1 MDPKAI
7 RVHPQQALAVYAESL
22 AAGGTVALFGDS
34 SLGLAERMIDLG
46 VRSVQA
52 WDPDARRARMQGE
65 RADDAIV
72 VRPYDTAGPR
82 PPNVD
87 LAIVADLGLFA
98 DAAELLAWVRDM
110 VRDEGVLV
118 LGAANRDVAKTEG
131 TRAFE
136 YYELFDLVAKHFATV
151 TMIAELPFHGVALV
165 PLGEDGES
173 GVSVDTQL
181 AGDARVADRFVVV
194 ASQRDVATQPYTV
207 VEVPKTDE
215 EVPKAQEDAL
225 RAELDAALRAQ
236 AALTQQAEARL
247 RDRDRQVAELSSEVE
262 RLQAAGHASD
272 LAAAK
277 LQELSRRADSTEAR
291 ATGFERELTKLSE
304 ANAAEIQRFEDILKD
319 RARAT
324 RELEVELARR
334 DQMVRDLVATLDEGV
349 ESLVVAPLEP
359 SSPPSVND
367 ELSEEN
373 ARLRELL
380 DTLALDVARREAEAR
395 ASAWAV
401 SELEHRLK
409 GAMSS
414 AQPAMASEGPSDINS
429 R

>member
-1 MDPKAI
+1 MDPKAL

-34 SLGLAERMIDLG
+34 SLGLAERLVDLG
-46 VRSVQA
+46 ARSVQA
-52 WDPDARRARMQGE
+52 WDPDARRARLQGE

-72 VRPYDTAGPR
+72 VRPYETGGPR
-82 PPNVD
+82 PRNVD

-98 DAAELLAWVRDM
+98 DAAEVLARVRDI
-110 VRDEGVLV
+110 VGDDGVLV
-118 LGAANRDVAKTEG
+118 VGATNREVAKAEG
-131 TRAFE
+131 ARAFE
-136 YYELFDLVAKHFATV
+136 YYELFELVAKHFAIV

-165 PLGEDGES
+165 PLGEDGESS

-194 ASQRDVATQPYTV
+194 ASQRDVAPQPYTV
-207 VEVPKTDE
+207 VEVPT
-215 EVPKAQEDAL
+215 AQEEAP

-236 AALTQQAEARL
+236 VALTQQAEARL
-247 RDRDRQVAELSSEVE
+247 RDRDRQVAELSSEVQ
-262 RLQAAGHASD
+262 RLEAAGRAAG
-272 LAAAK
+272 LAAAE

-291 ATGFERELTKLSE
+291 ASGFERELAKLNE
-304 ANAAEIQRFEDILKD
+304 ANAAEIQRFEDILKE
-319 RARAT
+319 RARAA
-324 RELEVELARR
+324 RELEAELARR

-349 ESLVVAPLEP
+349 ESLVVAPSEP
-359 SSPPSVND
+359 VALAPAND
-367 ELSEEN
+367 DLSEEN

-380 DTLALDVARREAEAR
+380 DALALDVARREAEAR
-395 ASAWAV
+395 ASAWTV
-401 SELEHRLK
+401 SELEHRLQ

-414 AQPAMASEGPSDINS
+414 GQPPLASEGPSDTNS